1 VSSLFRA
8 LVLGPL
14 RSNALR
20 ALVTLIAVAL
30 GVSIGLA
37 IDLANATAIASFSSS
52 VDVVSNKVNLQVL
65 GVGRGFDERAIVRV
79 QHVPGVRYAS
89 PAIEDALTV
98 GAVAGDPF
106 SGEILR
112 VLGVDLL
119 RPLPG
124 DVVAAAASPGSV
136 SQENADPWV
145 LVNAH
150 GAFVGAALAERMRW
164 HGGETIRGIAG
175 DREVTL
181 RIAGIIPRGT
191 PGIDSSVV
199 FVDIA
204 TAQEVFG
211 KIGLLDRIDLVIDP
225 ARLPAAQRAVAAAI
239 PAGARAIRPK
249 TRTDEIARMLQSFRL
264 NLEALAWVALLVGM
278 YLIYNT
284 VAISVVQRRPEI
296 GTVRALGAT
305 RGAVFRTFVA
315 EGALVGVL
323 GSLLGLAVGAF
334 LATFSVAAVSRTVDT
349 LYVGLHADRV
359 LYDPVLFV
367 KAFVLG
373 VLASVVAAA
382 FPAFDASRTPPA
394 ITMRAQGF
402 ERRRPRFAPRAAL
415 AGLAL
420 LAVAWAFT
428 RAPALDG
435 VPVFGYAAGLL
446 IIFGGS
452 LCAPLAVGLL
462 ANAGT
467 TFAARR
473 PTLALAAANLGGAP
487 LRTAVAVAS
496 LMIAIGMMVSVAVLV
511 ASFRTTIV
519 AWADESLRADLFV
532 RPLGLGDASTDARF
546 SRGVAER
553 IAAVPGV
560 TRIEVLRAIEIP
572 YGGRLTNLAAT
583 DLSTIVARR
592 RLRLIGAGDPAA
604 VARSLAGTMNV
615 LVSEPFATKFGVGA
629 GDRIVLPTPSGQ
641 QTFNVA
647 AVYNDYSSDSG
658 AVLVDLRTYRRLFRD
673 DSINSVAI
681 YAAPGSDLAR
691 LRTEVVRAVA
701 PLRIDVETNRELREI
716 VVQIFDRTFAITYAL
731 DVIAITIA
739 VLGVVSTLFALVLE
753 RRREFGLLRYLG
765 VTAGGVRRV
774 VLAEAAGIG
783 LLGGVLGVA
792 IGLLLALLLIFVI
805 NRQAF
810 GWLIELHIP
819 WVFLLETIVLV
830 VVAALLAGIYP
841 AGVAARIR
849 TAEAVRTE

>member
-1 VSSLFRA
+1 LSALFRA

-14 RSNALR
+14 RANALR
-20 ALVTLIAVAL
+20 ALVTLVAVAL

-52 VDVVSNKVNLQVL
+52 VDIVSNKVNLQVL
-65 GVGRGFDERAIVRV
+65 GAGRGFDERAIVRV
-79 QHVPGVRYAS
+79 LRVPGVRSAS
-89 PAIEDALTV
+89 PAIEDTLTV
-98 GAVAGDPF
+98 RAVPGDPS

-124 DVVAAAASPGSV
+124 GAVGAAASPGSV

-145 LVNAH
+145 LVNGH
-150 GAFVGAALAERMRW
+150 GAFAGAALAERLRW
-164 HGGETIRGIAG
+164 RSGETVHAIAG
-175 DREVTL
+175 DREVAL
-181 RIAGIIPRGT
+181 RVAGIIPRGT
-191 PGIDSSVV
+191 PGVDSSVV
-199 FVDIA
+199 FVDVA
-204 TAQEVFG
+204 TAQEIFG
-211 KIGLLDRIDLVIDP
+211 KIGLLDRIDVIADP
-225 ARLPAAQRAVAAAI
+225 ARLPAVERAVAAVI
-239 PAGARAIRPK
+239 PPGARAIRPK
-249 TRTDEIARMLQSFRL
+249 TRTGEIARMLQSFRL

-278 YLIYNT
+278 CLIYNT

-323 GSLLGLAVGAF
+323 GSLLGLAAGAF
-334 LATFSVAAVSRTVDT
+334 LARFSVAAVSRTVDT

-367 KAFVLG
+367 KAFALG

-382 FPAFDASRTPPA
+382 FPAFGAAATPPA

-402 ERRRPRFAPRAAL
+402 EHRRPRFAPRAAL
-415 AGLAL
+415 VGVLL
-420 LAVAWAFT
+420 LAAAWGCT

-452 LCAPLAVGLL
+452 LWAPLAVDVL
-462 ANAGT
+462 ARAGMAL
-467 TFAARR
+467 AARR
-473 PTLALAAANLGGAP
+473 PAVALAAGNLAGAP

-546 SRGVAER
+546 SPGVAQR
-553 IAAVPGV
+553 IAAVRGV
-560 TRIEVLRAIEIP
+560 ARVETLRAIEIP
-572 YGGRLTNLAAT
+572 YGGRLTNLIAIDMPAA
-583 DLSTIVARR
+583 IEQG
-592 RLRLIGAGDPAA
+592 RLRLIGIGDAA
-604 VARSLAGTMNV
+604 ALARRISGATEV
-615 LVSEPFATKFGVGA
+615 LVSEPFATKFGVGG
-629 GDRIVLPTPSGQ
+629 GDRIVLATPSGVRA
-641 QTFNVA
+641 FRVA
-647 AVYNDYSSDSG
+647 GLYNDYSSDAG
-658 AVLVDLRTYRRLFRD
+658 VVLMDLRAYQRSFRD
-673 DSINSVAI
+673 ASINSMAV
-681 YAAPGSDLAR
+681 YAAHGVDLAR
-691 LRTEVVRAVA
+691 LRTELVRAVA
-701 PLRIDVETNRELREI
+701 PLRIDVETNRELRAL
-716 VVQIFDRTFAITYAL
+716 VVEIFDRTFAITYAL
-731 DVIAITIA
+731 DVIAIAVA

-765 VTAGGVRRV
+765 VTAGGVRGV
-774 VLAEAAGIG
+774 VLVEAAGIG
-783 LLGGVLGVA
+783 LLGGVLGV
-792 IGLLLALLLIFVI
+792 GVGMLLSLLLIFVI

-810 GWLIELHIP
+810 GWLIELHVP
-819 WVFLLETIVLV
+819 WGFLGETVLLV
-830 VVAALLAGIYP
+830 ILAAVVAGIFP
-841 AGVAARIR
+841 AGVAARVR